1 MCSFSWVKKV
11 HIPTL
16 IFCQQSGLLNAY
28 MEMTRIRKRLFV
40 FMLLMF
46 LLWLLGNAQCMH
58 NTLGKQNTTFYD
70 ISAQKTNLPYEK
82 IMDLK

>member
-1 MCSFSWVKKV
+1 
-11 HIPTL
+11 
-16 IFCQQSGLLNAY
+16 
-28 MEMTRIRKRLFV
+28 
-40 FMLLMF
+40 LLMF